1 MASLTS
7 SFSPSYPSYS
17 AASRMTSTASPSLDL
32 RALVEWFMAQ
42 GNEALKSLQDLIESM
57 TQKCLELYFRPA
69 YAIASPD
76 ATLNAAEIHEAVAKE
91 VYIEHIGLVLNATAA
106 NRLRCLADTDHG
118 WNGSDAEAMS
128 IDSLATFHAFIKEA
142 GRFAS
147 DFGFFLG
154 YEGEILINWTS
165 RQGDLIDMA
174 FHANRVELSSD
185 TEDLEFEINDPKL
198 YQVISSK
205 YCG

>member
-17 AASRMTSTASPSLDL
+17 AASRITSTASPSPDL

-76 ATLNAAEIHEAVAKE
+76 ATLNAAEIHEALAKE
-91 VYIEHIGLVLNATAA
+91 VYIERIGLVLDATAA

-128 IDSLATFHAFIKEA
+128 IDSLATLHAFIEEA

-174 FHANRVELSSD
+174 FNAGRAELSSD
-185 TEDLEFEINDPKL
+185 TEDLEFEINDPEL
-198 YQVISSK
+198 YQLISSK

>member
-1 MASLTS
+1 MANLTS

-17 AASRMTSTASPSLDL
+17 VASRMTSTELPSLDL
-32 RALVEWFMAQ
+32 RALIEWFKAQ
-42 GNEALKSLQDLIESM
+42 GSEALKSLQDLIESL
-57 TQKCLELYFRPA
+57 TQKCLELYFRPT

-76 ATLNAAEIHEAVAKE
+76 VTLNAAEIHEAVAKE
-91 VYIEHIGLVLNATAA
+91 VYIEHIGLVLNSIAAT
-106 NRLRCLADTDHG
+106 RLRSLAETDHG

-128 IDSLATFHAFIKEA
+128 LDSLATLHAFLQEA

-174 FHANRVELSSD
+174 FYAGHAELSSD
-185 TEDLEFEINDPKL
+185 TEDLEFEIDDPQL
-198 YQVISSK
+198 YQMISSK

>member
-1 MASLTS
+1 MANLTS
-7 SFSPSYPSYS
+7 SFSPSYSSFS
-17 AASRMTSTASPSLDL
+17 AASTMTSTELPSPDF
-32 RALVEWFMAQ
+32 RALIEWLMAQ
-42 GNEALKSLQDLIESM
+42 GSEALKGLQDLIESL

-69 YAIASPD
+69 YAIPSPD
-76 ATLNAAEIHEAVAKE
+76 VTLYAAEIHEAVAKE
-91 VYIEHIGLVLNATAA
+91 VYIEQIGSVLNSIAA
-106 NRLRCLADTDHG
+106 NRLRSLAETDHG

-128 IDSLATFHAFIKEA
+128 IDSLATLHAFLQEA

-174 FHANRVELSSD
+174 FHAGRAELSSD
-185 TEDLEFEINDPKL
+185 TEDFEFEIDDPQL
-198 YQVISSK
+198 YQMISSK